1 MAQAGPSNL
10 NKQRKDKK
18 LNEARLKS
26 KKAKKLNEAK
36 ILADLEQ
43 SALHFVGLV

>member
-10 NKQRKDKK
+10 NKQRKSKK